1 MLSSLLRAFNNGSPT
16 YPALGQLV
24 KQPRYPNTRLN
35 THLALGTNWQP
46 CGRHHGGYLIGR
58 SMTTRP
64 HRKLTYVDINHV
76 FLAKE
81 WNSFH
86 LYGKKLDYRHLNDFL
101 NYECELYLKK
111 LLTPTQ
117 HNIVI
122 VYLTN
127 SINDNAP
134 LLFESVMYHYRV
146 SSFSSQLHH
155 QVYFRVPFHVLG
167 KSM

>member
-1 MLSSLLRAFNNGSPT
+1 MTSQSSNNKFD
-16 YPALGQLV
+16 AL
-24 KQPRYPNTRLN
+24 KE
-35 THLALGTNWQP
+35 
-46 CGRHHGGYLIGR
+46 
-58 SMTTRP
+58 
-64 HRKLTYVDINHV
+64 D

-81 WNSFH
+81 CNFFQ
-86 LYGKKLDYRHLNDFL
+86 LMGKKVYYLHGNDFL

-117 HNIVI
+117 HKIVI

-155 QVYFRVPFHVLG
+155 QVYFRVPFHVLA